1 MIMPT
6 AGNVPAAKIANCHTH
21 PVAFAA
27 EVFTVHDL
35 LTGRRSRHA
44 AAILGPPVVLHELVA
59 VAVDPGLA
67 VVADT
72 PESAKK
78 APQIPSTKA
87 TTAIPH
93 NNFCQ
98 PLTRGMLSVGK
109 AVRTTLDPAELR
121 QALDVGTSAKRSPR

>member
-1 MIMPT
+1 MPT
-6 AGNVPAAKIANCHTH
+6 AGNVPTAKIANCHTH

-27 EVFTVHDL
+27 EVCTVHDL
-35 LTGRRSRHA
+35 LAGRRSRHA

-78 APQIPSTKA
+78 SSADPEHESA
-87 TTAIPH
+87 SSDPH

-98 PLTRGMLSVGK
+98 LLTVKCL
-109 AVRTTLDPAELR
+109 RTTLDPAALR
-121 QALDVGTSAKRSPR
+121 QALDAGTSATHSPR